1 MDYLI
6 EGLYDKLY
14 QMFLCYDNKPAGLV
28 MQAGQ
33 QLVKLIMKYFAWK
46 KLNNFPDVHVCIC
59 VCESLCVCVCVFV
72 CVFVCVCVCV
82 CVCVNIIQIC

>member
-33 QLVKLIMKYFAWK
+33 QLVKLIMKYFA
-46 KLNNFPDVHVCIC
+46 
-59 VCESLCVCVCVFV
+59 
-72 CVFVCVCVCV
+72 
-82 CVCVNIIQIC
+82 